1 MVFLRKTPESSAARA
16 LALMENSG
24 DFGQFFQLENR
35 LLGGFN
41 HTLTFISTALRA
53 GTVRGNCGTAVLAK
67 SSLNAFIT
75 VRSFAAAD
83 LHLGSFSLR
92 NCHFLF
98 SLLTGKVLFQPA
110 RTYLKLNFL

>member
-1 MVFLRKTPESSAARA
+1 
-16 LALMENSG
+16 MENSG
-24 DFGQFFQLENR
+24 DFGQFLQLENR

-41 HTLTFISTALRA
+41 HTLTFISTALQA